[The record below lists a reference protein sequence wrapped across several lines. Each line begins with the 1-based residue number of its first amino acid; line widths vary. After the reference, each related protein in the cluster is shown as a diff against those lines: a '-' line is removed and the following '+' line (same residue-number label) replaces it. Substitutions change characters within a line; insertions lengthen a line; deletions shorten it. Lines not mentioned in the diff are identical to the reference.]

1 MIQGT
6 LVMLWMDENASQ
18 QPNKKSLMTENLQLL
33 CDVTTKQARTAPTWG
48 IEAGVLN
55 R

>member
-1 MIQGT
+1 
-6 LVMLWMDENASQ
+6 MLWLDENASQ
-18 QPNKKSLMTENLQLL
+18 QSNKVADNENLQLL
-33 CDVTTKQARTAPTWG
+33 FDSTTKQARTAPTRV